1 MGNRNTTGFESDRKA
16 SIIVNIKDTLM
27 SIAIPLLL
35 TSTEAQKLRAQA
47 NLF

>member
-1 MGNRNTTGFESDRKA
+1 MGNRNTTGFESDHKA

-35 TSTEAQKLRAQA
+35 MSTEAQKLRAQA